1 MEGTRL
7 KKLMKYHGISNNDMA
22 DKLGMTPQNLSF
34 LLSRDDIRTGLLEQ
48 MCDIMGISP
57 AELYGGANLPPV
69 TVTDSKQIAINNSQV
84 NSDKLIEEIA
94 AQRRITEKAQQQI
107 DRLLAIIEQLS
118 NK

>member
-1 MEGTRL
+1 MNGQTL
-7 KKLMKYHGISNNDMA
+7 KRLMKYNGFTNNDMA
-22 DKLGMTPQNLSF
+22 QRLGTTAQNLSA
-34 LLSRDDIRTGLLEQ
+34 LLAKDDVRTSLMEQ
-48 MCDIMGISP
+48 MCEIMGVSP
-57 AELYGGANLPPV
+57 AELYGGASLPPV
-69 TVTDSKQIAINNSQV
+69 TVTDSEQIAINNSQV